1 MKPGFRIEAVVMIMG
16 KPQIKWLFVKSGFVA
31 RGTDT
36 NRHLEV
42 VARFRLIDI
51 LASSS
56 ESDRIRCCRQK
67 QRF

>member
-51 LASSS
+51 SLQALKLT
-56 ESDRIRCCRQK
+56 E
-67 QRF
+67 